1 MVPAMM
7 LAFVF
12 PQLGTCLMASVV
24 AAVLS
29 LVAVLLYSVDLFRN
43 PEVPCVKLLYD
54 TCDDHYYATVSTHSI
69 EQWLDQNHF
78 YN

>member
-1 MVPAMM
+1 MGEPVLVPVTT

-12 PQLGTCLMASVV
+12 PQLGTCVMASVV

-43 PEVPCVKLLYD
+43 PEVPCVKLHNA
-54 TCDDHYYATVSTHSI
+54 CDDHYYATVST
-69 EQWLDQNHF
+69 Q
-78 YN
+78 